1 MPNRKKLRARRDKS
15 RELSKLDI
23 FAWDYN
29 RQEKYVAPDL
39 LQSIINDLR
48 IRLNDTGDQMIFEPV
63 IVSVPISLGEMS
75 ERYETTEETK

>member
-15 RELSKLDI
+15 REPSKLDI
-23 FAWDYN
+23 LAWDYN
-29 RQEKYVAPDL
+29 RWEKYVAPDL

-48 IRLNDTGDQMIFEPV
+48 IRLNRAGDQMIFEPV

-75 ERYETTEETK
+75 EKYGTVEETK